1 RLASLH
7 NDENEPIYSSV
18 IIVTDRTVLDR
29 QLQDTLMSF
38 EHTTGQVETI
48 GENKTSQ
55 HLKDAIND
63 EKKIII
69 TTLQK
74 FPVIYDEIDSVSERN
89 FAVLVDEAHSSQT
102 GSSAQKLKQ
111 ALADK

>member
-1 RLASLH
+1 GKSNSIAWLAYHLASLH
-7 NDENEPIYSSV
+7 DDDNNPIYSS
-18 IIVTDRTVLDR
+18 ILIVTDRTVLDR

-63 EKKIII
+63 KKKIII

-74 FPVIYDEIDSVSERN
+74 FPVKIGRASCRER
-89 FAVLVDEAHSSQT
+89 Q
-102 GSSAQKLKQ
+102 
-111 ALADK
+111 